1 MKPPRAVALARSIG
15 PCQRPGCLNLGRMR
29 LQKRK
34 HTSRSL
40 HLCGG
45 CLESLLPIYLN
56 DLFVKFG
63 TTLKIDAGGEEA
75 GRRNVVSITSKQ
87 AKWTEYRPNQRT

>member
-34 HTSRSL
+34 HTIRSL
-40 HLCGG
+40 RLCDW
-45 CLESLLPIYLN
+45 CLESLLAIHLN

-63 TTLKIDAGGEEA
+63 ETLKDQRGELA
-75 GRRNVVSITSKQ
+75 RNAVSLLWKPRFELIQSLV
-87 AKWTEYRPNQRT
+87 WSRFG